1 MEQPPNNNTTTP
13 INSNSTLLDKTSEK
27 QVKRDENG
35 RILPGYTA
43 NKNGR
48 PKGSL
53 AFKTALERWANEN
66 AGKLKMKDGTEVEVT
81 ALELVTRKLV
91 EMAMEGDI
99 QAIRE
104 VSDRMD
110 GKAKQSIDHTTDG
123 LPIIE
128 ISAEIAEKYNLL
140 NLAQEQQNDTTPGT
154 EENRG
159 QS

>member
-1 MEQPPNNNTTTP
+1 MEQPTQTP
-13 INSNSTLLDKTSEK
+13 INNSVITGKNP
-27 QVKRDENG
+27 ENG
-35 RILPGYTA
+35 QFLPG
-43 NKNGR
+43 NKLGKGR

-66 AGKLKMKDGTEVEVT
+66 AGKLKMKDGSEVEVT

-128 ISAEIAEKYNLL
+128 ISAEIADKYNLL
-140 NLAQEQQNDTTPGT
+140 DLAQEQNNDITPGT